1 MRAAG
6 GFSND
11 RGTLRLMRILVVE
24 DEPALREQL
33 IQRLRGEGYAVDA
46 AADGEEGAYCGNEL
60 PLDAAIVDLGLPLL
74 SGIHMI
80 RRWRDA
86 GRKFPILILTARG
99 QWQDKVDGLESGGD
113 DYLVKPFHM
122 EELLAR
128 LRALIRR
135 SRGWAD
141 AVLRRGPLALDIRAQ
156 SVAVSGQPVSLTAF
170 EYRIL
175 EYLVLHA
182 DRVVSK
188 SELTEHVYDEDA
200 DRDSNVI
207 EVLVGRL
214 RRKLDPDARLQPI
227 ETLRGR
233 GYRFCLEANS
243 SG

>member
-1 MRAAG
+1 MRV
-6 GFSND
+6 
-11 RGTLRLMRILVVE
+11 LVVE
-24 DEPALREQL
+24 DERRLREQL
-33 IQRLRGEGYAVDA
+33 ITRLRDEGYAVDG
-46 AADGEEGAYCGNEL
+46 AADGEEGVYRGAEFS
-60 PLDAAIVDLGLPLL
+60 LDAAIVDLGLPGI
-74 SGIHMI
+74 SGIDMI

-86 GRKFPILILTARG
+86 GRRFPVLILTARG
-99 QWQDKVDGLESGGD
+99 KWQDKVDGLESGGD

-135 SRGWAD
+135 SQGWAEP
-141 AVLRRGPLALDIRAQ
+141 VLRRGPLALDTHGQ
-156 SVAVSGQPVSLTAF
+156 SVELAGEPVPLTAF

-182 DRVVSK
+182 DRVLSK
-188 SELTEHVYDEDA
+188 SELAEHLYDEDQ

-214 RRKLDPDARLQPI
+214 RRKLDPDGSLQPI

-233 GYRFCLEANS
+233 GYRFRLDADPDPES
-243 SG
+243 DPESTPES

>member
-1 MRAAG
+1 MRV
-6 GFSND
+6 
-11 RGTLRLMRILVVE
+11 LVVE
-24 DEPALREQL
+24 DERRLREQL
-33 IQRLRGEGYAVDA
+33 ITRLRDEGYAVDG
-46 AADGEEGAYCGNEL
+46 AADGEEGAYRGAEFS
-60 PLDAAIVDLGLPLL
+60 LDAAIVDLGLPGI
-74 SGIHMI
+74 SGIDMI

-86 GRKFPILILTARG
+86 GRRFPVLILTARG
-99 QWQDKVDGLESGGD
+99 KWQDKVDGLESGGD

-135 SRGWAD
+135 SQGWAEP
-141 AVLRRGPLALDIRAQ
+141 VLRRGPLALDTHGQ
-156 SVAVSGQPVSLTAF
+156 SVALAGEPVPLTAF

-182 DRVVSK
+182 DRVLSK
-188 SELTEHVYDEDA
+188 SELAEHVYDEDQ

-214 RRKLDPDARLQPI
+214 RRKLDPDGSLQPI

-233 GYRFCLEANS
+233 GYRFRLDADPNPNPEPDPAPDS
-243 SG
+243 ESTPGS

>member
-1 MRAAG
+1 MRV
-6 GFSND
+6 
-11 RGTLRLMRILVVE
+11 LVVE
-24 DEPALREQL
+24 DERRLREQL
-33 IQRLRGEGYAVDA
+33 ITRLRDEGYAVDG
-46 AADGEEGAYCGNEL
+46 AADGEEGVYRGAEFS
-60 PLDAAIVDLGLPLL
+60 LDAAIVDLGLPGI
-74 SGIHMI
+74 SGIDMI

-86 GRKFPILILTARG
+86 GRRFPVLILTARG
-99 QWQDKVDGLESGGD
+99 KWQDKVDGLESGGD

-135 SRGWAD
+135 SQGWAEP
-141 AVLRRGPLALDIRAQ
+141 VLRRGPLALDTHGQ
-156 SVAVSGQPVSLTAF
+156 SVELAGEPVPLTAF

-182 DRVVSK
+182 DRVLSK
-188 SELTEHVYDEDA
+188 SELAEHVYDEDQ

-214 RRKLDPDARLQPI
+214 RRKLDPDGSLQPI

-233 GYRFCLEANS
+233 GYRFRLDADPDPES
-243 SG
+243 DPESTPES

>member
-1 MRAAG
+1 MRV
-6 GFSND
+6 
-11 RGTLRLMRILVVE
+11 LVVE
-24 DEPALREQL
+24 DERRLREQL
-33 IQRLRGEGYAVDA
+33 ITRLRDEGYAVDG
-46 AADGEEGAYCGNEL
+46 AADGEEGAYRGAEFS
-60 PLDAAIVDLGLPLL
+60 LDAAIVDLGLPGI
-74 SGIHMI
+74 SGIDMI

-86 GRKFPILILTARG
+86 GRRFPVLILTARG
-99 QWQDKVDGLESGGD
+99 KWQDKVDGLESGGD

-135 SRGWAD
+135 SQGWAEP
-141 AVLRRGPLALDIRAQ
+141 VLRRGPLALDTHGQ
-156 SVAVSGQPVSLTAF
+156 SVALAGVPVALTAF

-182 DRVVSK
+182 DRVLSK
-188 SELTEHVYDEDA
+188 SELAEHVYDEDQ

-214 RRKLDPDARLQPI
+214 RRKLDPDGSLQPI

-233 GYRFCLEANS
+233 GYRFRLDAEPDPD
-243 SG
+243 SGPDPESTPGS